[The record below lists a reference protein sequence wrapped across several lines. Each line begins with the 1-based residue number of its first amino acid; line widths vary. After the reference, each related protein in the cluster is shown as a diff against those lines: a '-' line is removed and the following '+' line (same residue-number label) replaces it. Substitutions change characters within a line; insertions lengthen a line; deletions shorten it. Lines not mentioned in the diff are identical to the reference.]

1 MNELERCR
9 GWIESALEYGGGTHT
24 FEDVKCGII
33 AGTSQLWPAANSCIV
48 TEITKHPQKKVLHVF
63 LGGGNLEEIISM
75 HDSVIQWAKDQGCE
89 SLTMTGRKGWSK
101 ALKKSGW
108 KSQLVLLEKR
118 FE

>member
-33 AGTSQLWPAANSCIV
+33 AGKSQLWPAANSCLV
-48 TEITKHPQKKVLHVF
+48 TEITKHPQKKVLHIF
-63 LGGGNLEEIISM
+63 FGGGDLEEIKSM
-75 HDSVIQWAKDQGCE
+75 QPDVIAWAKSQDCE

-101 ALKKSGW
+101 ALADIGW

-118 FE
+118 F

>member
-48 TEITKHPQKKVLHVF
+48 TEITKHPQKKVLHIF
-63 LGGGNLEEIISM
+63 LGGGDLEEIKSM
-75 HDSVIQWAKDQGCE
+75 QPDVIAWAKSQDCE

-101 ALKKSGW
+101 ALADIGW

-118 FE
+118 F

>member
-33 AGTSQLWPAANSCIV
+33 AGTSQLWPAANSCLV
-48 TEITKHPQKKVLHVF
+48 TEITKHPQKKVLHIF
-63 LGGGNLEEIISM
+63 LGGGDLEEIKSM
-75 HDSVIQWAKDQGCE
+75 QPDVIAWAKSQDCE

-101 ALKKSGW
+101 ALADIGW

-118 FE
+118 F